1 MQRFSAWARWIG
13 TVIFTSVL
21 IPVAVHFIEQQP
33 QETANVVLK
42 FLFYLGEQAWLRIT
56 ALILVGLMAGL
67 WLDWFL
73 RRLDDSRAD
82 EGKVFGG
89 EMANFGETLV
99 LIKDP
104 RKHSGRIRS
113 YFTSAR
119 KFGIWAP
126 DDRVFELPP
135 DDAKAVITEYLSTIG
150 QMLKAG
156 HFKEARLDAKER
168 ERLLLSVKPTPQEPC

>member
-1 MQRFSAWARWIG
+1 MQRFSAWARWIV

-21 IPVAVHFIEQQP
+21 IPVAVHFFEQQP

-42 FLFYLGEQAWLRIT
+42 FLFYLGEQAWFRV
-56 ALILVGLMAGL
+56 AVLILVGFVAGL
-67 WLDWFL
+67 WLGWLL
-73 RRLDDSRAD
+73 RKLDDTRAD
-82 EGKVFGG
+82 KRKVLGG
-89 EMANFGETLV
+89 EMVNFGETLV

-104 RKHSGRIRS
+104 RDHSGRIRS

-126 DDRVFELPP
+126 DDRVFDLS
-135 DDAKAVITEYLSTIG
+135 DANRVITEYLSTIG

-156 HFKEARLDAKER
+156 HFKEAKHDAEERKRLYEP
-168 ERLLLSVKPTPQEPC
+168 LSVEPAQR